1 MKALYHLAG
10 TALAALASILCAAPA
25 FAQGYPTKPVRIVV
39 PFLAGGSV
47 DVTGRTMA
55 QKFTEAWGQQVI
67 VDNRPGAG
75 ANIGAEFVA
84 KAPGDGYT
92 ILITTTGHA
101 IAPSLYRKLPFDPI
115 KDFSPIS
122 QIISTYLV
130 LTVNN
135 DLPVHT
141 LKELVAL
148 AKARPGKL
156 NYGHTG
162 LGVAPHIVSE
172 MLRSA
177 AHIDVVA
184 IPYKGDAGVIPAL
197 LSNEI
202 QYAWASPVTSTE
214 HVRAGRMRAIAV
226 SGEKRGSAYPDVPTV
241 TEAGFPDVTYVGW
254 VSFFGPAGVPRDI
267 QNKIASET
275 ARALRMPDVMAK
287 LPSWG
292 GEAAGTTPEQFTA
305 KYRADIARYAKI
317 LKEANVPLVD

>member
-1 MKALYHLAG
+1 MKAFHRLAQ
-10 TALAALASILCAAPA
+10 AAAALASMLCAAGSL
-25 FAQGYPTKPVRIVV
+25 AQGYPTKPIRIVV

-47 DVTGRTMA
+47 DVTARTMA

-75 ANIGAEFVA
+75 ANIGAEYVA
-84 KAPGDGYT
+84 KSPGDGYT

-135 DLPVHT
+135 ELPVRS
-141 LKELVAL
+141 LKELIDY
-148 AKARPGKL
+148 ARAHPGKL

-172 MLRSA
+172 MMRSA
-177 AHIDVVA
+177 THIDVVS

-197 LSNEI
+197 FSNEI
-202 QYAWASPVTSTE
+202 QFAWASPVTSTE
-214 HVRAGRMRAIAV
+214 HVRAGRMRALAV
-226 SGEKRGSAYPDVPTV
+226 SGEKRGAAFPDVPTT
-241 TEAGFPDVTYVGW
+241 TEAGFPDVVYVGW

-267 QNKIASET
+267 QNKIAAET
-275 ARALRMPDVMAK
+275 ARALKLPDVVAK

-292 GEAAGTTPEQFTA
+292 GEAAGTTPEAFTA
-305 KYRADIARYAKI
+305 KYHADIAKYAKI
-317 LKEANVPLVD
+317 LKEANVPKVD

>member
-1 MKALYHLAG
+1 MKAFHRA
-10 TALAALASILCAAPA
+10 ARAAAALASVAFAATS

-67 VDNRPGAG
+67 VENKPGAG
-75 ANIGAEFVA
+75 ANIGADYVA
-84 KAPGDGYT
+84 KSAGDGYT

-101 IAPSLYRKLPFDPI
+101 IAPSLFRRLPFDPI

-135 DLPVHT
+135 DLPVHS
-141 LKELVAL
+141 LKELIDY
-148 AKARPGKL
+148 AKAHPGKL

-172 MLRSA
+172 MMRA
-177 AHIDVVA
+177 ATHIDVVS

-197 LSNEI
+197 FSNEI
-202 QYAWASPVTSTE
+202 QFAWASPVTSTE
-214 HVRAGRMRAIAV
+214 HVRAGRMRALAV
-226 SGEKRGSAYPDVPTV
+226 SGEKRGSAFPDVPTT
-241 TEAGFPDVTYVGW
+241 TEAGFPDVVYVGW

-267 QNKIASET
+267 QHKIASET
-275 ARALRMPDVMAK
+275 ARALKMPEVAAK

-292 GEAAGTTPEQFTA
+292 GEAAGTTPEEFTA
-305 KYRADIARYAKI
+305 KYRADIAKYAKI
-317 LKEANVPLVD
+317 LKEANVPKVD

>member
-1 MKALYHLAG
+1 MRPLGKLFAFASSAL
-10 TALAALASILCAAPA
+10 LASAAVQTA
-25 FAQGYPTKPVRIVV
+25 YSQGYPTKPVKIVV

-55 QKFTEAWGQQVI
+55 QKFIEAWGQQVI
-67 VDNRPGAG
+67 VENKPGAG
-75 ANIGAEFVA
+75 ANIGADYVA
-84 KAPGDGYT
+84 KSPGDGYT
-92 ILITTTGHA
+92 LLITTTGHA
-101 IAPSLYRKLPFDPI
+101 IAPSLFRKLPFDPI
-115 KDFSPIS
+115 KDFTPIS

-135 DLPVHT
+135 DLPARS

-148 AKARPGKL
+148 AKANPGKL

-172 MLRSA
+172 MTRA
-177 AHIDVVA
+177 AAGIDVVS

-197 LSNEI
+197 FSNEI
-202 QYAWASPVTSTE
+202 QFAWASPVTSTE

-226 SGEKRGSAYPDVPTV
+226 SGDKRGSAFPDVPTT
-241 TEAGFPDVTYVGW
+241 TEAGFPDVLYVGW

-267 QNKIASET
+267 QHKISTET
-275 ARALRMPDVMAK
+275 ARALKMPDVAAK

-292 GEAAGTTPEQFTA
+292 GEAAGTTPEEFSA

-317 LKEANVPLVD
+317 LREANVPLVD